1 MSMEITNNYNSYAAN
16 YVSTVTKESES
27 KTYSNTKEYK
37 NYLTEKY
44 DCLTSKDYS
53 VAINSSF
60 LGEAAGDEKKAK
72 WLEYNLSLIPETVEK
87 TKAMV
92 EARGSQ
98 ILSYNITINGYDSM
112 KAELCTKSEADPGTE
127 KAREELKERIEKKR
141 EEKKAE
147 EKKKEEKAAEEA
159 RTEKDDFTVSVI
171 GTDIKAVSQNI
182 IKAASGST
190 EVPTTSFDLKA

>member
-1 MSMEITNNYNSYAAN
+1 MSMEIT
-16 YVSTVTKESES
+16 
-27 KTYSNTKEYK
+27 SN
-37 NYLTEKY
+37 
-44 DCLTSKDYS
+44 S

-112 KAELCTKSEADPGTE
+112 KAELCAKSEADPGTE

-159 RTEKDDFTVSVI
+159 RTEMDDYTVSAT

-182 IKAASGST
+182 IKAVFGST
-190 EVPTTSFDLKA
+190 VVPTTSFDVKA